1 MEEQNFK
8 GPANDLGAHL
18 RELDRMLSTLD
29 GIEARASKVQIT
41 PGEVIYRDAHDA
53 YHHITTGAVLS
64 AYGVSAHYAR
74 RLDGFLA
81 LDILQALED
90 ESLFDKWKESFTQKR
105 TVGEALLC
113 FLDRAAGFLE
123 AKGRHA
129 EWRRRFDAYM
139 RKTEGFFAVLSDEKQ
154 AGMLR
159 KPATRKQASMVRY
172 TCECLRLDF
181 PALENCWVAFE
192 WLRDIGANPRYREV
206 QP

>member
-1 MEEQNFK
+1 MNN
-8 GPANDLGAHL
+8 PDLANPTNDLGSHI
-18 RELDRMLSTLD
+18 RDLDRMLSTLA
-29 GIEARASKVQIT
+29 GIEARASKVRIA
-41 PGEVIYRDAHDA
+41 PGEVVYRDAHDA
-53 YHHITTGAVLS
+53 YHYITTGAVLS

-81 LDILQALED
+81 LDILKALND
-90 ESLFDKWKESFTQKR
+90 ESLFNEWKDSFTRKR

-139 RKTEGFFAVLSDEKQ
+139 RKTEGFLAALDDEKR
-154 AGMLR
+154 AAMLR
-159 KPATRKQASMVRY
+159 KPATPKQISMVRY

-181 PALENCWVAFE
+181 PALENRWIAFE
-192 WLRDIGANPRYREV
+192 WLRDIGANPSYREV
-206 QP
+206 HP